1 MLMFEVKEK
10 SAGKRS
16 AICLVFQSTIIEQST
31 IPSFNALI
39 DFMSVGGIPIS
50 LYPPLP
56 FILFLLFLFPLIE
69 VEESSLILIES

>member
-16 AICLVFQSTIIEQST
+16 AICLVFQSTIIEQSM

-50 LYPPLP
+50 LYPPLT
-56 FILFLLFLFPLIE
+56 FIFVFVIPL
-69 VEESSLILIES
+69 STDRGGRILTDSY

>member
-1 MLMFEVKEK
+1 MFEVKEK

-39 DFMSVGGIPIS
+39 DFMSVGDTNFSLPATAIHFVFVIPLS
-50 LYPPLP
+50 TDRGGR
-56 FILFLLFLFPLIE
+56 ILTD
-69 VEESSLILIES
+69 SY